1 MKGQLTQRQRDA
13 FDFVCRYI
21 ERNSMPPTIRE
32 IGEAMGGITPNGV
45 MYHIT
50 ALIKKGWL
58 KQSQKGW
65 SRSYV
70 PALKAP
76 GIPLVS
82 LRDISPRGDFY

>member
-1 MKGQLTQRQRDA
+1 MTGQLTRRQREV
-13 FDFVCRYI
+13 FDFICENVEKC
-21 ERNSMPPTIRE
+21 SMPPTVRE
-32 IGEAMGGITPNGV
+32 IQDRFGMRSANGV
-45 MYHIT
+45 MCHLK

-58 KQSQKGW
+58 KQTQKNN